1 MGVDWAMESHTD
13 SDVEALAINLQSH
26 HIDYAFI
33 YVSYLKADDSFNPT
47 FDHARDFVQQFRAI
61 APEIKLL
68 AWIGIPV
75 SITSPDGKFIQ
86 NRLNEAQIREQIA
99 EFSDKLVAKFGFD
112 GVHIDA
118 EPVADNDSGFIS
130 TLQAMR
136 HQMPDGAI
144 LSLAAH
150 ALHPTEQVTNT
161 PLPKT
166 NYQWS
171 TDYLKQVAENSDQ
184 IAMMAYDSGLF
195 FPSDYRAWMA
205 YQIRASAE
213 AVRDMKTQLF
223 IGVPASEEWTLSHN
237 ITTEYVANALYGVRL
252 GLTQTADYEAI
263 AGIAIYPYWEISDD
277 EWILLDGF
285 P

>member
-13 SDVEALAINLQSH
+13 SDIEALAINLQSH

-99 EFSDKLVAKFGFD
+99 EFSDKLVAEFGFD

-118 EPVADNDSGFIS
+118 EPVADNDFGFIS